1 VTSRKPPG
9 IAWESWVEQQ
19 IREARERGEF
29 DDLPGHG
36 KPLPDLDRPRDDLWW
51 VRKKLQR
58 EKVSYSPPAISLRR
72 EVDDALEQIGGA
84 STETE
89 GRTLVASIND
99 RIRYVNSHTI
109 SGPPTSIGVLDVDD
123 VVQKWRQ
130 KQRPDAEAE
139 PTS

>member
-1 VTSRKPPG
+1 MTSRKPPG

-36 KPLPDLDRPRDDLWW
+36 KPLPDLDRPRDELWW

-72 EVDDALEQIGGA
+72 EVDDALEQIATA

-89 GRTLVASIND
+89 VRTVVASIND

-109 SGPPTSIGVLDVDD
+109 SGPPTSIGVLDVED
-123 VVQKWRQ
+123 VVRKWRQ
-130 KQRPDAEAE
+130 EQRSAP
-139 PTS
+139 